1 MLACSCSLAWART
14 LSRAHRSPLSL
25 VSLSHSGSRSRSRT
39 LSLSL
44 VVSLALSLA
53 RSHALSR
60 TLSRSLLL
68 SRSLTLSLSV
78 SLSHILALSFSL
90 AHAFVRAH
98 ARAPYRHALPQR
110 LAGFLSSAL
119 GLSPQLACSRAQQ
132 EQSPQHA
139 CSPTAPRR
147 RPQQRPA
154 PSASNHGLPARGRR
168 CHGAISAAVRGWA
181 SAFKQQL
188 AKESTAASRVRVSWG
203 KRWHTQPSSA
213 PSGSSCGG
221 RESTGCAST
230 NRRDRSLTVL
240 LTKFILSPQTELH
253 PRCRGLDKL
262 VRGRSSS
269 KTSPPVPLAG
279 SWEDG
284 GAITPHFTF
293 GKIAKF
299 GKK

>member
-1 MLACSCSLAWART
+1 MGTITNKLINTQHAPECDRALTLMLACSCSLAWART

-25 VSLSHSGSRSRSRT
+25 VSLALW

-44 VVSLALSLA
+44 SHSLSRSSSLSLA

-78 SLSHILALSFSL
+78 SLSHILALFFSL

-98 ARAPYRHALPQR
+98 ARAPSRHALPQR

-147 RPQQRPA
+147 RPQQRPRPLTTACLHAGAAATA
-154 PSASNHGLPARGRR
+154 PFPPL
-168 CHGAISAAVRGWA
+168 
-181 SAFKQQL
+181 
-188 AKESTAASRVRVSWG
+188 
-203 KRWHTQPSSA
+203 
-213 PSGSSCGG
+213 CGVG
-221 RESTGCAST
+221 QA
-230 NRRDRSLTVL
+230 
-240 LTKFILSPQTELH
+240 
-253 PRCRGLDKL
+253 
-262 VRGRSSS
+262 
-269 KTSPPVPLAG
+269 
-279 SWEDG
+279 
-284 GAITPHFTF
+284 
-293 GKIAKF
+293 
-299 GKK
+299 

>member
-25 VSLSHSGSRSRSRT
+25 VSLALWLWLSLSHSLSRSRT
-39 LSLSL
+39 LSLARRLSR
-44 VVSLALSLA
+44 SLA
-53 RSHALSR
+53 RSLARTVTHSISLSPA
-60 TLSRSLLL
+60 
-68 SRSLTLSLSV
+68 LSLSY
-78 SLSHILALSFSL
+78 SLALCLALSHPRSL
-90 AHAFVRAH
+90 FL
-98 ARAPYRHALPQR
+98 ARSRIRSRSCAR
-110 LAGFLSSAL
+110 S
-119 GLSPQLACSRAQQ
+119 LSPR
-132 EQSPQHA
+132 SP
-139 CSPTAPRR
+139 SAPRR
-147 RPQQRPA
+147 LPQQRPRPLATARLLASAAGAVATARLLSHSASPASSAA

-240 LTKFILSPQTELH
+240 LTKFILSPQTDTHNSTHAVE
-253 PRCRGLDKL
+253 G
-262 VRGRSSS
+262 
-269 KTSPPVPLAG
+269 
-279 SWEDG
+279 
-284 GAITPHFTF
+284 
-293 GKIAKF
+293 
-299 GKK
+299 

>member
-25 VSLSHSGSRSRSRT
+25 VSLALW

-44 VVSLALSLA
+44 SHSLSRSSSLSLS

-98 ARAPYRHALPQR
+98 ARAPSRHALPQR

-147 RPQQRPA
+147 RPQQRPRPLTTACLHAGAAATA
-154 PSASNHGLPARGRR
+154 PFPPLCGVGQAHSSSSLQKSPLRQAACG
-168 CHGAISAAVRGWA
+168 CHGASGGTLSPAAPRLARVAAGA
-181 SAFKQQL
+181 SRRA
-188 AKESTAASRVRVSWG
+188 ARRPTAA
-203 KRWHTQPSSA
+203 
-213 PSGSSCGG
+213 
-221 RESTGCAST
+221 
-230 NRRDRSLTVL
+230 
-240 LTKFILSPQTELH
+240 
-253 PRCRGLDKL
+253 
-262 VRGRSSS
+262 
-269 KTSPPVPLAG
+269 
-279 SWEDG
+279 
-284 GAITPHFTF
+284 
-293 GKIAKF
+293 IAH
-299 GKK
+299 

>member
-25 VSLSHSGSRSRSRT
+25 VSLALW

-44 VVSLALSLA
+44 SHSLSRSSSLSLS

-98 ARAPYRHALPQR
+98 ARAPSRHALPQR

-147 RPQQRPA
+147 RPQQRPRPLTTACLHAGAAATA
-154 PSASNHGLPARGRR
+154 PFPPLCGVGQAHSSSSLQKSPLRQAACG
-168 CHGAISAAVRGWA
+168 CHGARGGTLSPAAPRLARVAAGA
-181 SAFKQQL
+181 SRRA
-188 AKESTAASRVRVSWG
+188 ARRPTAA
-203 KRWHTQPSSA
+203 
-213 PSGSSCGG
+213 
-221 RESTGCAST
+221 
-230 NRRDRSLTVL
+230 
-240 LTKFILSPQTELH
+240 
-253 PRCRGLDKL
+253 
-262 VRGRSSS
+262 
-269 KTSPPVPLAG
+269 
-279 SWEDG
+279 
-284 GAITPHFTF
+284 
-293 GKIAKF
+293 IAH
-299 GKK
+299 